1 MFSIVCYLKNIL
13 GGKTMIKLKRNHVLG
28 IMILGFMVM
37 GVLPAST
44 AQGATVDELAIFKDV
59 SLSIKYSYISPASRM
74 LVEKTIDIPTT
85 PIKLSVVNSTL
96 VMASDGIDGAYTDCK
111 MTWINGSAGHT
122 YSPSYGAFFGTE
134 TEGARNVYQTLSITS
149 ENDYSGHATADD
161 LTYVVYQLLESPATY
176 LDRVMAGISASY
188 TSANATII
196 YARYITE
203 ANKANVD
210 DIFATATEDNSWED
224 TSTYA
229 SDTGK
234 VRGLFEDV
242 FADAGVAG
250 LIYGVA
256 QTSSWATGKTVFDH
270 IDDAMTNTSHPAI
283 PGATKTAHIRNAY
296 FGYTG
301 YAVAEAVDIEGAGSI
316 EAVNPTYDE
325 SPFSLI
331 AQTDDAYVI
340 SFNVFSDLTT
350 SSKLVAGITTFLTE
364 IFPSDKTLAGATVFP
379 IWVHFLLPLVV
390 ILGVM
395 GIVAIVKLAKKK
407 TIKISNP
414 KRIVWALVIS
424 YAVMVGIM
432 FLIYGASLSWTV

>member
-1 MFSIVCYLKNIL
+1 
-13 GGKTMIKLKRNHVLG
+13 MIKLKRNHVLG
-28 IMILGFMVM
+28 IMILGFMVL

-44 AQGATVDELAIFKDV
+44 AQGATVDELSIFKDI
-59 SLSIKYSYISPASRM
+59 SLSIKYSYISPASQM
-74 LVEKTIDIPTT
+74 LVEKTINIPTT
-85 PIKLSVVNSTL
+85 PIKLSAVNSTMI
-96 VMASDGIDGAYTDCK
+96 MASDGIDTAYEDVR
-111 MTWINGSAGHT
+111 MDWINGSAGLT

-134 TEGARNVYQTLSITS
+134 TDGARNVYQTLSITA
-149 ENDYSGHATADD
+149 ENDYSGFASKDD
-161 LTYVVYQLLESPATY
+161 VTCVVYQLLESPATY
-176 LDRVMAGISASY
+176 LDRIMAGISASY

-210 DIFATATEDNSWED
+210 DIFTTATLDNSWAD
-224 TSTYA
+224 TSIYA

-250 LIYGVA
+250 LIYGVTNT
-256 QTSSWATGKTVFDH
+256 TSWDTGKTVSDY
-270 IDDAMTNTSHPAI
+270 IDDSLTNTSHPAI
-283 PGATKTAHIRNAY
+283 LGASKIAHIRNAY

-301 YAVAEAVDIEGAGSI
+301 YAVAEAVDIEGAGHI
-316 EAVNPTYDE
+316 QNIDPNPYTDA
-325 SPFSLI
+325 PFSLI
-331 AQTDDAYVI
+331 AQTDDAYVV
-340 SFNVFSDLTT
+340 SFNVFADLTT

-379 IWVHFLLPLVV
+379 IWVHFLIPLII

-395 GIVAIVKLAKKK
+395 GIIAIVKLVRKK
-407 TIKISNP
+407 TIKIAKP
-414 KRIVWALVIS
+414 KRIIWALIIT

-432 FLIYGASLSWTV
+432 FLIYGASVSWTL